1 MQTGTSSVCHLEP
14 PHGST
19 ARWGAP
25 AAAGGAWGAA
35 GDGEEGSRGLPWLQ
49 SPRRPHSRLLRAR
62 LWVNPAPSG
71 AGPRPRRC
79 RLRGER
85 ARPGPAPW
93 RRPPVA
99 APNGTLSRSYGARAA
114 PGVRGGRV
122 GALRGRG
129 GGGRRGG
136 GRGGRLREAG
146 RSGKRER
153 AGVWGL
159 GLFGVVWGPGA
170 SRPCWAGAGRCL
182 ARSSPLRLAPQR
194 GGAALLLLAL
204 VFRVGP
210 PQAVCW
216 RSVPQGGSVREQ
228 VPRSKFWTFQACPRR
243 LLHLEAPADPCEV
256 LTQLLSKAEEQSS
269 RSSFGTQTPHLFS
282 LGYPAL

>member
-1 MQTGTSSVCHLEP
+1 MGHGGHRGTEKKDP
-14 PHGST
+14 
-19 ARWGAP
+19 
-25 AAAGGAWGAA
+25 
-35 GDGEEGSRGLPWLQ
+35 RGLPWLQ
-49 SPRRPHSRLLRAR
+49 SPRHPPSRLLRAR
-62 LWVNPAPSG
+62 LRVSPAPSG
-71 AGPRPRRC
+71 AWPRPWRC

-85 ARPGPAPW
+85 ARLGPAAW
-93 RRPPVA
+93 RRPPGA
-99 APNGTLSRSYGARAA
+99 APNGTLGPSCGERAA

-159 GLFGVVWGPGA
+159 GLFGVVWGRGA
-170 SRPCWAGAGRCL
+170 SPPCWAGAGRFL

-210 PQAVCW
+210 PQVVCW
-216 RSVPQGGSVREQ
+216 RSVPSSTHGSLRV
-228 VPRSKFWTFQACPRR
+228 
-243 LLHLEAPADPCEV
+243 AP
-256 LTQLLSKAEEQSS
+256 
-269 RSSFGTQTPHLFS
+269 
-282 LGYPAL
+282 